1 MSGDNQLNWLKIKT
15 METKPWYESKSIWAS
30 IGFLALALWHYD
42 KTGDIVKAIELLLLS
57 CSIIGI
63 RTGYQKIQ

>member
-1 MSGDNQLNWLKIKT
+1 
-15 METKPWYESKSIWAS
+15 METKNWYESKSIWAS
-30 IGFLALALWHYD
+30 LGFIALALWHYD
-42 KTGDIVKAIELLLLS
+42 KSGDIVKAIELLLLS